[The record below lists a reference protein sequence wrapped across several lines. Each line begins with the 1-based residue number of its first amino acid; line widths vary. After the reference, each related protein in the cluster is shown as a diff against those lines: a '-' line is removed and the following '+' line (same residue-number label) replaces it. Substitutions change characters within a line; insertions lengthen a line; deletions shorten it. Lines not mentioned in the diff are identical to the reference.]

1 MAKLEAIIASY
12 FGYLN
17 QLGNKVNTTIGLAS
31 CILLGL
37 LDLITP
43 NEFVFSFFYLLP
55 IAFTTWFAG
64 KRGGILI
71 SVICTC
77 FLAPNYIKL
86 SAMASIWNILSTFGI
101 FMIVTFMQ
109 DKIHN
114 LLKIESNLSRTDPLT
129 GAINKR
135 AFLELVG
142 YEMVRLHRESK
153 PFSLAYLDIDDFKK
167 VNDQYGHTKGDE
179 VLKAV
184 VSCLIDNL
192 RKTDVVARMGGDEFT
207 IFYPEIGQD
216 GVKVATQRIN
226 KFLAELTMEN
236 SWPTSISMGVITS
249 ENEECKLDIIVTM
262 ADELMYKVKNAGK
275 NNVMYSR
282 CTGPGH
288 TTVTA

>member
-1 MAKLEAIIASY
+1 MAKLEAIIARY
-12 FGYLN
+12 FKYLS
-17 QLGNKVNTTIGLAS
+17 QLEDRVHIIIGLACS
-31 CILLGL
+31 TLLGL

-43 NEFVFSFFYLLP
+43 NEFVLSFFYLLP

-64 KRGGILI
+64 KRAGILI
-71 SVICTC
+71 SVVCTC
-77 FLAPNYIKL
+77 FLAPNFIGL
-86 SAMASIWNILSTFGI
+86 SAVASAWNILSALGI
-101 FMIVTFMQ
+101 FIIVTFMQ
-109 DKIHN
+109 DKIHG

-142 YEMVRLHRESK
+142 YEMIRLNRENK

-184 VSCLIDNL
+184 VSCLVDNL
-192 RKTDVVARMGGDEFT
+192 RKSDVVARMGGDEFT

-216 GVKVATQRIN
+216 EVKVATQRIN
-226 KFLAELTMEN
+226 KFLTELSEKN

-249 ENEECKLDIIVTM
+249 ESEECKLEVIVTM
-262 ADELMYKVKNAGK
+262 ADELMYKVKNSGK

-282 CTGPGH
+282 CVPDT
-288 TTVTA
+288 